1 MQFFVFFDVFVFEFD
16 GLKKISKKPKQT
28 KTKLSKA
35 NLFVQNNT
43 TQTKNLE
50 KCKVKT
56 YALQKKEYQ
65 KKFVL
70 ANLAKSPLPNK
81 KHCHLK
87 TAKKKNISQQCWKYW
102 SKYIVSMFFCVTNFA

>member
-1 MQFFVFFDVFVFEFD
+1 MFDDLFFCLQKAKEQ
-16 GLKKISKKPKQT
+16 PKQT
-28 KTKLSKA
+28 KIKNVKL
-35 NLFVQNNT
+35 NLFGQNNKKQSNNWET
-43 TQTKNLE
+43 H
-50 KCKVKT
+50 KVKM

-65 KKFVL
+65 KKFAL